1 MVLID
6 HGKHLGE
13 DGFLGGERSDL
24 KVGLAILVGIVAIA
38 ATFAALA
45 MASARFD
52 IGPRMDPVAYVLL
65 ALPAVVLLVI
75 FLVTLIRNEVLAGFY
90 LLVTWALTLTSTF
103 MIFRYFG

>member
-1 MVLID
+1 MALVH

-13 DGFLGGERSDL
+13 YSFLGGERSDL

-38 ATFAALA
+38 ATVAAFAVV
-45 MASARFD
+45 SARFD
-52 IGPRMDPVAYVLL
+52 IGPRMEPVAYILM

-75 FLVTLIRNEVLAGFY
+75 YLVTLIKNETLAGFY
-90 LLVTWALTLTSTF
+90 LLVTWALTLSSTF